1 MFGNRAIIG
10 SSASAARDFG
20 NRGSRAAS
28 SHGSTSSE
36 NPPTYVVPA
45 IGDSGTGMHVAIGIL
60 AALQQRHTTGKG
72 QMSRCRCGIV
82 NLSGRGMLVVSV
94 ARRLGSGNSCARLSC
109 CLAQAERAGKG
120 RPESAKLTMR
130 AEEGGRGQTHVYE
143 GCSRPAPTGAAAA
156 SIGRSRENRRSWCGT
171 DP

>member
-28 SHGSTSSE
+28 YHGSTSSE

-72 QMSRCRCGIV
+72 QHV
-82 NLSGRGMLVVSV
+82 EVSMRYCQLKRPWY
-94 ARRLGSGNSCARLSC
+94 ARRVG
-109 CLAQAERAGKG
+109 
-120 RPESAKLTMR
+120 
-130 AEEGGRGQTHVYE
+130 
-143 GCSRPAPTGAAAA
+143 GAAARVGELLCSPIVLPRSSRA
-156 SIGRSRENRRSWCGT
+156 GRERA
-171 DP
+171 P